1 MRSIRVRSAQSV
13 FVCYLG
19 SVVEPPPEVLPLPA
33 AVPGEDA
40 LAAPKSRAERVA
52 AAFLVAQRPATR
64 AAYWR
69 SLRAWARWC
78 AERDLDVLAAE
89 RAHVE
94 RWMRELEELG
104 RRPSTRSGH
113 LAALSGFYA
122 EALNQGAVLRNP
134 AARVRRPRVSHDS
147 PRLGLDRDEAR
158 PLLRAAERA
167 GRRDQAL
174 VSLLLHCGLRVSEA
188 ISVSAGDL
196 GTSRGHRVVE
206 VVRKGGARRVLP
218 LPPPAA
224 AAVELLLEERQPL
237 GPADPLLVDGSG
249 RRLDR
254 FDAVRI
260 VRRLARRAGIAT
272 AVSPHSLRHTFV
284 TLALDAGASLRDVQD
299 SAGHADPRTTRR
311 YDRGRHSLDRFA
323 GYHVA
328 AYVAS

>member
-1 MRSIRVRSAQSV
+1 
-13 FVCYLG
+13 
-19 SVVEPPPEVLPLPA
+19 VEPPPQVRTLPA
-33 AVPGEDA
+33 AAAGADA
-40 LAAPKSRAERVA
+40 LAAPQSRAERVA
-52 AAFLVAQRPATR
+52 AAFLVAHPPATR
-64 AAYWR
+64 AVYWR

-89 RAHVE
+89 RVHVE

-104 RRPSTRSGH
+104 RTASTRTGH
-113 LAALSGFYA
+113 LSALSGYYA
-122 EALNQGAVLRNP
+122 EALDQGAVLRNP

-158 PLLRAAERA
+158 ALLRAAERA
-167 GRRDQAL
+167 GRRDHAL
-174 VSLLLHCGLRVSEA
+174 TSLLLHCGLRVSEA

-196 GTSRGHRVVE
+196 GSSRGHRVVE

-224 AAVELLLEERQPL
+224 AAVELLVEELQERKPL
-237 GPADPLLVDGSG
+237 GAADPLLVDGAG
-249 RRLDR
+249 ARLDR

-260 VRRLARRAGIAT
+260 VRRLARAAGIAKV
-272 AVSPHSLRHTFV
+272 VSPHSLRHTFV
-284 TLALDAGASLRDVQD
+284 TLALDAGSSLRDVQD

-328 AYVAS
+328 AYVS

>member
-1 MRSIRVRSAQSV
+1 
-13 FVCYLG
+13 
-19 SVVEPPPEVLPLPA
+19 VEPPPPVLSLPA
-33 AVPGEDA
+33 AAAGEDA
-40 LAAPKSRAERVA
+40 LAAPHSRAERVA
-52 AAFLVAQRPATR
+52 AAFLVAHPPATR
-64 AAYWR
+64 AVYWR
-69 SLRAWARWC
+69 TLRSWARWC

-89 RAHVE
+89 RVHVE
-94 RWMRELEELG
+94 RWMRELEERG
-104 RRPSTRSGH
+104 RKASTRTGH
-113 LAALSGFYA
+113 LSALAGYYA
-122 EALNQGAVLRNP
+122 EALDQGAVSRNP

-158 PLLRAAERA
+158 ALLRAAERA
-167 GRRDQAL
+167 GRRDHAL

-196 GTSRGHRVVE
+196 GSSRGHRVVE

-224 AAVELLLEERQPL
+224 AAVELLLEELRERGPL
-237 GPADPLLVDGSG
+237 GAADPLLVDGAG
-249 RRLDR
+249 ARLDR

-260 VRRLARRAGIAT
+260 VRRLARAAGIAKV
-272 AVSPHSLRHTFV
+272 VSPHSLRHTFV

-328 AYVAS
+328 AYVA